1 MLIRPL
7 FLLVFYLSTFLG
19 TMPVKAETD
28 LRITADEAAVLLALL
43 NNDRDTLTGIFQ
55 NAAACEAATFLS
67 ANMPVRS
74 LYQSTA
80 GACQAIDMKTAVAGD
95 YFTDA
100 ACTQSTKFE
109 PTSFKQY
116 CQDSLD
122 KQNLGNAALIGETTQ
137 PWTLLPG
144 TRMNIGIE
152 SLVDKQQPYSTRTA
166 YKTVITPRGECSL
179 EMRIY
184 KNNLA
189 SKNLKPLLAFHGG
202 SWRYRGG
209 FIGIESQIAHFTEK
223 GFIVFAP
230 FYRLSGE
237 TEGNPECNAASAED
251 IVQDAA
257 DALTW
262 VQNNG
267 GDYGSSPG
275 KVALMGQSAGAHLS
289 AWLAVHH
296 AKSVARA
303 LLLYPPTDF
312 KHFITQLRNGE
323 IIDNPGT
330 QSLESFLGEN
340 LATIDLNSGVITQ
353 NSFPAI
359 VESDPKKIPPL
370 FIIHGSGDE
379 LVPVSQSS
387 RLCNA
392 LNGSITNGPVSN
404 LDAATTQSL
413 KQEFVCGSSSS
424 QFHSITAANHV
435 LDLCLYPVWCPAGN
449 LLSQAAVADSLE
461 KSREWLAI
469 TTNNHSASDNNSSGG
484 AIVWLLL
491 PLIFTFLFRRR
502 ISPKQ
507 NNYS

>member
-7 FLLVFYLSTFLG
+7 FLLVLYLSSFVV
-19 TMPVKAETD
+19 TMPVRAETD
-28 LRITADEAAVLLALL
+28 QKITADQATILLALL
-43 NNDRDTLTGIFQ
+43 NNDRDTLSGIFQ

-67 ANMPVRS
+67 VEMPAKS

-95 YFTDA
+95 YFSDA
-100 ACTQSTKFE
+100 ACTQSAKFI

-122 KQNLGNAALIGETTQ
+122 KQNLGNAALLAGTTQ
-137 PWTLLPG
+137 PWTLSPG
-144 TRMNIGIE
+144 TQMNIGVE
-152 SLVDKQQPYSTRTA
+152 SLDDKQQPYSTRTA
-166 YKTVITPRGECSL
+166 YKTVMTPRGQCSL
-179 EMRIY
+179 EIRIY

-189 SKNLKPLLAFHGG
+189 SNNLKPLLAFHGG
-202 SWRYRGG
+202 SWRFRGG

-237 TEGNPECNAASAED
+237 AEGNPECNNASAED
-251 IVQDAA
+251 IVEDAA

-267 GDYGSSPG
+267 GNYGASPG

-296 AKSVARA
+296 SESVARA

-312 KHFITQLRNGE
+312 KHFITQLRSGE

-340 LATIDLNSGVITQ
+340 LATIDLNSSSIIQ

-359 VESDPKKIPPL
+359 VENDPEKIPPL

-392 LNGSITNGPVSN
+392 LSGSITNGPVSS
-404 LDAATTQSL
+404 LHTETTQSL
-413 KQEFVCGSSSS
+413 KQVFSCDSRGS

-449 LLSQAAVADSLE
+449 FLSQATVAVSLQQ
-461 KSREWLAI
+461 SREWLTL
-469 TTNNHSASDNNSSGG
+469 TTETLDTENQNSSGG
-484 AIVWLLL
+484 GALSWLLG
-491 PLIFTFLFRRR
+491 PLFILFLFLRRS
-502 ISPKQ
+502 IQ
-507 NNYS
+507 